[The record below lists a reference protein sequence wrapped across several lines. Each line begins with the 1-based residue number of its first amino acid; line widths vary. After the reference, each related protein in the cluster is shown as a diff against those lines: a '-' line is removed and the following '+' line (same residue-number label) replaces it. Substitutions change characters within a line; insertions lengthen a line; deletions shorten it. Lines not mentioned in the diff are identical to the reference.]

1 MKNKAYFVN
10 RLAQLKGLDPASQEV
25 QSWSDK
31 KIIDL
36 MIEIREARTEA
47 AEAAAKA
54 KADSDSDDDISI
66 MRRVLK
72 T

>member
-1 MKNKAYFVN
+1 MKNKAYFIN
-10 RLAQLKGLDPASQEV
+10 RLAQLKGLTMDSEEV
-25 QSWSDK
+25 KGWADK

-36 MIEIREARTEA
+36 LIEIREEREKKKPEA
-47 AEAAAKA
+47 ES
-54 KADSDSDDDISI
+54 DSDSDDISI

>member
-1 MKNKAYFVN
+1 MKNKAYFVQ
-10 RLAQLKGLDPASQEV
+10 RLAQLKGLDVTSPEMQA
-25 QSWSDK
+25 WSEK

-36 MIEIREARTEA
+36 MIEIREERTKA

-54 KADSDSDDDISI
+54 KEESDSDDDISI